1 MSDCCAVLRLARS
14 SYYHR
19 GKRQDAGALRE
30 AIADVAGRHTT
41 YGSRRIKAQLERE
54 PYRMVAGRHQV
65 RQLMREMNLL
75 VNPKRRQI
83 KTTDSR
89 HGLRRFPNLVRGVKA
104 SRPNQIWVAD
114 FTYLR
119 LPWGDVYLAILMDQ
133 YSRAIRAWHLSWSLG
148 QELVLTPLKQALQ
161 QYPAPEIHHSDQ
173 GTQYAAKA
181 HVKLLRDAGTQV
193 SMAAVGKP
201 SKNGYAERL
210 IRTIK
215 EEEVYLS
222 DYCNMADA
230 RQQLGHFIDVVY
242 MHERIHSALGNQTPA
257 EVEAAWNKCLP

>member
-1 MSDCCAVLRLARS
+1 MSDCCAVLGLARS

-54 PYRMVAGRHQV
+54 PYRMEVGRHQV

-148 QELVLTPLKQALQ
+148 QELVLTPLKQALE

-201 SKNGYAERL
+201 SENGYAERL

-222 DYCNMADA
+222 DYQSIAEA
-230 RQQLGHFIDVVY
+230 REQLGHFIEVVY
-242 MHERIHSALGNQTPA
+242 MQQRIHSALGNQTPA